1 MPTAQKNLDR
11 QQRLFG
17 FTFLAMLLF
26 AVTFAIYVYAEWRLD
41 RANERRFTSFAL
53 ADELRQSSDDLTR
66 MVRSYIATANPKYKA
81 HFHEIIA
88 IRDGLAP
95 RPANYNLVYWD
106 LVLIGEP
113 PPANHGKPVSLL
125 NLMQEAGFSEQEMD
139 KLYEAKQQSDLLS
152 ALELRAM
159 SIVDLAANA
168 EEIQAIKLRQQAM
181 SSLYDDEYIHAK
193 ARIMRPIND
202 FYHLVDERTR
212 DEVAQTALHARVTR
226 GIFLLVTGILCWLL
240 WQIQRYTRHVLGCSL
255 GELYQHILHIGE
267 DKPLP
272 AISYKPDT
280 ILGWLMETAAHLQQL
295 SAQKAA
301 IMNELENQAMI
312 DSLTRLPNRR
322 ALVGHLE
329 QALRQQPPPRLLLAY
344 LDLDGFKPI
353 NDRYGHAAGDLVL
366 SKVAEQL
373 HSRHLP
379 PDFAA
384 RIGGD
389 EFVLALP
396 DRLDHLALQEEMRQ
410 LAWHISQPIA
420 WQNQFLSVTVSIGLT
435 EYIPAHRV
443 SADQLISQADH
454 AMYQAKQIGKNGVHF
469 YIPDSHTHA

>member
-1 MPTAQKNLDR
+1 MPTAEKNLDR
-11 QQRLFG
+11 QQRLFS
-17 FTFLAMLLF
+17 FTFVAMLLF
-26 AVTFAIYVYAEWRLD
+26 AMTFAAYVYAEWRLD
-41 RANERRFTSFAL
+41 QANERRFTSFAL

-66 MVRSYIATANPKYKA
+66 MARAYAATGDLRFKTYFNKVK
-81 HFHEIIA
+81 A

-95 RPANYNLVYWD
+95 RPIEYNLIYWD
-106 LVLIGEP
+106 LLLAGEHP
-113 PPANHGKPVSLL
+113 PDKVGPAASLL
-125 NLMQEAGFSEQEMD
+125 SLMLQAGFNEQEMT
-139 KLYEAKQQSDLLS
+139 KLYEAKQQSDLLT
-152 ALELRAM
+152 EIEWRAM
-159 SIVDLAANA
+159 ELVDTAKPGDELQTAR
-168 EEIQAIKLRQQAM
+168 IRQQAM
-181 SSLYDDEYIHAK
+181 NLLFDDRYVQTK

-202 FYHLVDERTR
+202 FYHMVDVRTR
-212 DEVAQTALHARVTR
+212 EEVALTALHARITR

-255 GELYQHILHIGE
+255 GELYQHIHHIGE

-272 AISYKPDT
+272 AVSYKQDT
-280 ILGWLMETAAHLQQL
+280 ILGWLMETASHLQQL
-295 SAQKAA
+295 SSQKAA
-301 IMNELENQAMI
+301 IMSELENQAMM

-322 ALVGHLE
+322 ALVAYLA
-329 QALRQQPPPRLLLAY
+329 QILQQQPPPRLILAY

-366 SKVAEQL
+366 SKVASQL
-373 HSRHLP
+373 HARHLP
-379 PDFAA
+379 PDFVA

-454 AMYQAKQIGKNGVHF
+454 AMYQAKQTGKNGVHF